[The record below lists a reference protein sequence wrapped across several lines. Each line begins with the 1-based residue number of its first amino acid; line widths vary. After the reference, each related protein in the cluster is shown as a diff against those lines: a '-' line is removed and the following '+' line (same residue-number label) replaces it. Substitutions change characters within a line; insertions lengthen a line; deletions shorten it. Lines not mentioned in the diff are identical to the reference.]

1 MWHLTK
7 IPKIAHFYWGG
18 NALSYLRFMSVKS
31 FRMLNPDWDIF
42 VHVPRIL
49 STATPG
55 WDTFQQKNKEI
66 EHDYFDQL
74 NELDN
79 LTICK
84 HNFNRYRFSNQAH
97 EVHKSD
103 FLRWKLLNKHGG
115 LWSDIDILYIR
126 PMEQLAENCEEL
138 SHIDTALCPLL
149 PPNKHTVGFLLSA
162 PNNNFFKYIGMQARK
177 EYNPEV
183 YQCMGSDLINARFKT
198 FESFKKRFR
207 KHDFI
212 FLDNTCVYS
221 ITSKTIEWFYQEM
234 DRNIRKKIQH
244 RNTIGFHWFAGH
256 PVSHEFE
263 KVLKHDNVTDY
274 NNVLATSIREL
285 TNETQC

>member
-18 NALSYLRFMSVKS
+18 RALSYLRFMSVKS
-31 FRMLNPDWDIF
+31 FRILNPDWQIF
-42 VHVPRIL
+42 VHVPKVL
-49 STATPG
+49 STAAPS
-55 WDTFQQKNKEI
+55 WDTFQQKNSEI

-74 NELDN
+74 KELDN
-79 LTICK
+79 LTILQ
-84 HNFNRYRFSNQAH
+84 HNFNRYRFDNHAH

-115 LWSDIDILYIR
+115 LWSDIDILYVR
-126 PMEQLAENCEEL
+126 PMEQLAENCDDL
-138 SHIDTALCPLL
+138 KDIDTALCPLL
-149 PPNKHTVGFLLSA
+149 PPNKHTVGFLLSS
-162 PNNNFFKYIGMQARK
+162 PDNNFFKYIGTQARK
-177 EYNPEV
+177 EYNPEI

-207 KHDFI
+207 KQNFI

-256 PVSHEFE
+256 PTSHEFE
-263 KVLKHDNVTDY
+263 KVLVHDNVNSY
-274 NNVLATSIREL
+274 NNVLATAIREV